1 MSIRKKLQF
10 SILVGGAMA
19 VLVLGL
25 VLAWTSRQVHE
36 AVEQSRLIH
45 DVVKGVFEL
54 NIVTNDYLLHHAERA
69 QAQWQLKYGSLD
81 QLLTGIEARNPEEE
95 EILGRVIQEHAQLQP
110 LFSQLVTDY
119 QSRELSGEEIA
130 LSLALERR
138 LVSQLL
144 VKAQMMVE
152 DTFRLEEAVRA
163 RVESAQRRGSFLLM
177 ALCLPIL
184 GVIIVLIVLVSN
196 KVVAGITTL
205 HRGTELVALGDLEHH
220 VNVGSSDEIGD
231 LASAFNEMTGR
242 LRESYQA
249 LEEEIVERK
258 QVEFE
263 RNLMEAQ
270 LQQQQKLESLG
281 TLASGVAHE
290 INNPLMGII
299 NYAELLKDE
308 PTDEQAV
315 QYADSIIKEGNRVA
329 TIVRNLLSFARQ
341 DKESHSPADLKDI
354 IDSSLSLISSTM
366 RKDQITIEVDA
377 PDDLPNVRCRS
388 QQIQQVV
395 INLLTN
401 AHDALNE
408 RYPSYDENKLIR
420 ISVQPLEIEGST
432 WVRMTIEDRGPGIP
446 EDLAER
452 IFDPFFTTKPRDE
465 GTGLGLSVSFGI
477 VREHKGRLLV
487 ESKLGEYTRFHME
500 LAADNGWTHAEA
512 QDGVA

>member
-1 MSIRKKLQF
+1 MSIRKKLQL

-25 VLAWTSRQVHE
+25 IATWTSREMHK
-36 AVEQSRLIH
+36 AIEQSEVTH
-45 DVVKGVFEL
+45 DVVRGVFEL
-54 NIVTNDYLLHHAERA
+54 NIVTNDYLLHHEERA
-69 QAQWQLKYGSLD
+69 QEQWELRHGSLD
-81 QLLTGIEARNPEEE
+81 QFLRGIEAQNSAEE
-95 EILGRVIQEHAQLQP
+95 EILSRIIQEHAQLQP

-119 QSRELSGEEIA
+119 ESRDLSTEKA
-130 LSLALERR
+130 AVSLDLEQR
-138 LVSQLL
+138 LASQLL
-144 VKAQMMVE
+144 VKAQTMVA
-152 DTFRLEEAVRA
+152 DAFRLEEVVRA
-163 RVESAQRRGSFLLM
+163 RVESTQRRGSFLLM

-196 KVVAGITTL
+196 RIVAGITKL
-205 HRGTELVALGDLEHH
+205 RQGTEIIGAGDLDYQVDVE
-220 VNVGSSDEIGD
+220 SQDEIGD
-231 LASAFNEMTGR
+231 LAHAFNEMTHR
-242 LRESYQA
+242 LRQSYHA
-249 LEEEIVERK
+249 LEEEIAERK
-258 QVEFE
+258 QVELE
-263 RNLMEAQ
+263 KRLMEAQ
-270 LQQQQKLESLG
+270 IQQQQKLESIG

-299 NYAELLKDE
+299 NYAELIGDEVENESLKAYTE
-308 PTDEQAV
+308 G
-315 QYADSIIKEGNRVA
+315 IIKEGNRVA

-366 RKDQITIEVDA
+366 RKDQITIEVDV
-377 PDDLPNVRCRS
+377 PDDLPKVQCRS

-408 RYPSYDENKLIR
+408 RYASYDENKLIR

-446 EDLAER
+446 QDMIER
-452 IFDPFFTTKPRDE
+452 IFDPFFTSKPRDE

-500 LAADNGWTHAEA
+500 LAADNGWTLAEV
-512 QDGVA
+512 QDGEA

>member
-1 MSIRKKLQF
+1 EPMSIRKKLQL

-25 VLAWTSRQVHE
+25 IATWTSRQVHE
-36 AVEQSRLIH
+36 AIEQSEVIH
-45 DVVKGVFEL
+45 DVVRGVFEL
-54 NIVTNDYLLHHAERA
+54 NIVTNDYLLHHEERA
-69 QAQWQLKYGSLD
+69 QAQWELRHGSLD
-81 QLLTGIEARNPEEE
+81 QFLRGFEAHNSAEE
-95 EILGRVIQEHAQLQP
+95 EILSRIIQEHAQLQP

-119 QSRELSGEEIA
+119 ESRDLSTEKA
-130 LSLALERR
+130 AVSLDLEQR

-144 VKAQMMVE
+144 VKAQTMVA
-152 DTFRLEEAVRA
+152 DAFRLEEIVRA
-163 RVESAQRRGSFLLM
+163 RVESTQRRGNFLLV

-184 GVIIVLIVLVSN
+184 GVIIVLIALVSN
-196 KVVAGITTL
+196 RIVAGITKL
-205 HRGTELVALGDLEHH
+205 RQGTEIIGAGDLDYQ
-220 VNVGSSDEIGD
+220 VDVGSQDEIGD
-231 LASAFNEMTGR
+231 LAHAFNEMTHR
-242 LRESYQA
+242 LRQSY
-249 LEEEIVERK
+249 LEKSV
-258 QVEFE
+258 
-263 RNLMEAQ
+263 MEAQ
-270 LQQQQKLESLG
+270 LRQQQKLESIG

-299 NYAELLKDE
+299 NYAELIEDE
-308 PTDEQAV
+308 IENESVKAYTAG
-315 QYADSIIKEGNRVA
+315 IIKEGNRVA

-354 IDSSLSLISSTM
+354 IDSSMSLVSSTL
-366 RKDQITIEVDA
+366 RKDQITIEVDV
-377 PDDLPNVRCRS
+377 PDDLPNVKCRS

-446 EDLAER
+446 QDMIER
-452 IFDPFFTTKPRDE
+452 IFDPFFTSKPRDE

-500 LAADNGWTHAEA
+500 LAADNEWTLAEV
-512 QDGVA
+512 QDGEA